1 MKGKEEGLMQKI
13 VVDIQNFLFADSIAA
28 AFRNSDYDID
38 VVRAETPN
46 DTVELCQMYKPF
58 VLVMEVT
65 GYTPWLLCD
74 RLRLRDEVKS
84 VCPDC
89 KIALLV
95 DSNTE
100 KQAAKDIRDAKKD
113 GIIDQFFYG
122 SMTAEYLI
130 DQIYAM

>member
-1 MKGKEEGLMQKI
+1 MQKI

-28 AFRNSDYDID
+28 AFRNSVYDID

-100 KQAAKDIRDAKKD
+100 KQAAKDIRDAKKN